1 MNEGVMLMNKIV
13 YLLVCIPLILAG
25 CGVLQIPKQMDFS
38 FEKDMEGWI
47 AKGTDLGNPADE
59 WSIERSEEMATNGS
73 TSLKVYLNN
82 LNGSGKIWIERPFDV
97 EPNSYYQVNV
107 EYDFASNDYG
117 DLNLWTVITGA
128 LLGPPTTA
136 DELVYQR
143 DTGNGADKDDGY
155 KWLHKTYGFDMRT
168 GPEKEIIVII
178 GIWGTWETARNYY
191 IDNVKIR
198 TIKS

>member
-1 MNEGVMLMNKIV
+1 MSKII

-25 CGVLQIPKQMDFS
+25 CSTLQIPKQTEFS
-38 FEKDMEGWI
+38 FEQGMDGWV
-47 AKGTDLGNPADE
+47 AQGTDLSNPAVE
-59 WSIERSEEMATNGS
+59 WSIERSGDMASEGD

-82 LNGSGKIWIERPFDV
+82 LNDAGKIWIQRPFDV
-97 EPNSYYQVNV
+97 DSDSYYQVHV
-107 EYDFASNDYG
+107 DYDFASADYG
-117 DLNLWTVITGA
+117 DLNLWTIITGA
-128 LLGPPTTA
+128 VLGPPTKA

-143 DTGNGADKDDGY
+143 DTGNGADKDEGY
-155 KWLHKTYGFDMRT
+155 KWLHKTYTFDMRT

>member
-1 MNEGVMLMNKIV
+1 MLMKKIV
-13 YLLVCIPLILAG
+13 YLLVCMPLILAG

-38 FEKDMEGWI
+38 FEKDMEGWM
-47 AKGTDLGNPADE
+47 AQGTDLSNPTDE
-59 WSIERSEEMATNGS
+59 WSIEPSEVMATNGS
-73 TSLKVYLNN
+73 TSL
-82 LNGSGKIWIERPFDV
+82 
-97 EPNSYYQVNV
+97 
-107 EYDFASNDYG
+107 EYDFASTDYG
-117 DLNLWTVITGA
+117 DLNLWTIITGA

-155 KWLHKTYGFDMRT
+155 KWLHKTYSFDMRT

>member
-1 MNEGVMLMNKIV
+1 
-13 YLLVCIPLILAG
+13 
-25 CGVLQIPKQMDFS
+25 
-38 FEKDMEGWI
+38 
-47 AKGTDLGNPADE
+47 
-59 WSIERSEEMATNGS
+59 
-73 TSLKVYLNN
+73 
-82 LNGSGKIWIERPFDV
+82 
-97 EPNSYYQVNV
+97 V

-128 LLGPPTTA
+128 LLGPPTKA

-155 KWLHKTYGFDMRT
+155 KWLHKTYSFDMRT